1 MSETAME
8 SAKNMAK
15 DHKEASRKRQIDF
28 LRTHYNKA
36 IVDAAI
42 AYADSEISQ
51 RHLYPYLHDSVMLEM
66 AKAKAIEAGQQEVA
80 GFIEMQMEFDTQNI
94 FNVLTFA
101 YVHGMSFGISNPN
114 IGKTPEP
121 VTDYVL
127 SKDFAFIFDY
137 GDNDFGTPIEQAAK
151 EYCKEYNN
159 LLRQIELYS
168 SISDGDG
175 DLMVESYK
183 KDLEFME
190 DPNTVRQLMK
200 AAFIGAYMT
209 GAIDRCWV
217 CSNKS
222 FNAMERLNKAQDLA
236 NNYFNFE
243 TNAIHYDVY
252 NTDRV
257 NWKFG
262 TWDEVSKFGL
272 EKYKGQQG
280 EDDLKQANGDFT
292 KYWLNGEV
300 LIVRMVDG
308 KLVAETH

>member
-8 SAKNMAK
+8 SAKNTAK
-15 DHKEASRKRQIDF
+15 DHKEASRKRQIDY

-51 RHLYPYLHDSVMLEM
+51 QHSYLYPHWMEM

-80 GFIEMQMEFDTQNI
+80 DFIEMQMEFDTQNI

-101 YVHGMSFGISNPN
+101 YVHGMSFGLSNPN
-114 IGKTPEP
+114 ISKTPEP

-159 LLRQIELYS
+159 LLRQIDLYS

-243 TNAIHYDVY
+243 TNAKYGVD

-280 EDDLKQANGDFT
+280 EYYLKKANGDFT

>member
-51 RHLYPYLHDSVMLEM
+51 RHLYPHDSVMLEM

-80 GFIEMQMEFDTQNI
+80 DFIEMQMELDTQDI

-137 GDNDFGTPIEQAAK
+137 GDNDFGIPIEQAAK

-175 DLMVESYK
+175 DMMVESYK

-209 GAIDRCWV
+209 GSIDRCWIAG
-217 CSNKS
+217 NKS

-243 TNAIHYDVY
+243 TNAIHYDVD

-272 EKYKGQQG
+272 EEYKNQQG
-280 EDDLKQANGDFT
+280 EDDLKEANGDFT

>member
-8 SAKNMAK
+8 SAKNTAK

-51 RHLYPYLHDSVMLEM
+51 RHLYLYPHDSVMLEM

-80 GFIEMQMEFDTQNI
+80 DFIEMQMEFDTQDI

-114 IGKTPEP
+114 IDKTPEP

-168 SISDGDG
+168 NDGDG

-280 EDDLKQANGDFT
+280 EYYLKKANGDFT

>member
-15 DHKEASRKRQIDF
+15 DYKEASRKRQIDF
-28 LRTHYNKA
+28 LRTQYNKA

-42 AYADSEISQ
+42 VYADSEISQ
-51 RHLYPYLHDSVMLEM
+51 QHSYLYPHWMEM

-114 IGKTPEP
+114 ICKTPEP

-137 GDNDFGTPIEQAAK
+137 GDNDFSTPIEQAAK

-168 SISDGDG
+168 SDGDG

-280 EDDLKQANGDFT
+280 EYYLKKANGDFT

>member
-51 RHLYPYLHDSVMLEM
+51 RHLYPHDSVMLEM

-80 GFIEMQMEFDTQNI
+80 DFIEMQMEFDTQDI

-137 GDNDFGTPIEQAAK
+137 SDNDFGIPIEQAAK

-175 DLMVESYK
+175 DMMVESYK

-209 GAIDRCWV
+209 NAIDRCWI
-217 CSNKS
+217 CSNKP
-222 FNAMERLNKAQDLA
+222 FNAMERLNKAQYLA

-243 TNAIHYDVY
+243 TNAIHYDVN

-280 EDDLKQANGDFT
+280 EDDLKKANGDFT

>member
-51 RHLYPYLHDSVMLEM
+51 RHLYSYPHDSVMLEM

-80 GFIEMQMEFDTQNI
+80 DFIEMQMEFDTQDI

-137 GDNDFGTPIEQAAK
+137 GDNDFGIPIEQAAK

-175 DLMVESYK
+175 DMMVESYK

-200 AAFIGAYMT
+200 AAFIGTYMT
-209 GAIDRCWV
+209 NAIDRCWI
-217 CSNKS
+217 CSNKP
-222 FNAMERLNKAQDLA
+222 FNAMERLNKAQNLA

-243 TNAIHYDVY
+243 TNAKYGVD

-272 EKYKGQQG
+272 EEYKGQQG
-280 EDDLKQANGDFT
+280 EDDLKKANGDFT

>member
-51 RHLYPYLHDSVMLEM
+51 RHLYSYPHDSVMLEM

-80 GFIEMQMEFDTQNI
+80 DFIEMQMEFDTQDI

-137 GDNDFGTPIEQAAK
+137 GDNDFGIPIEQAAK

-209 GAIDRCWV
+209 NAIDRCWI
-217 CSNKS
+217 CSNKP
-222 FNAMERLNKAQDLA
+222 FNAIERLNKAQYLA

-243 TNAIHYDVY
+243 TNAKYDVD

-280 EDDLKQANGDFT
+280 EDGLKKANGDFT

>member
-8 SAKNMAK
+8 SAKNTAK

-51 RHLYPYLHDSVMLEM
+51 RHLYSYPHDSVMLEM

-80 GFIEMQMEFDTQNI
+80 DFIEMQMEFDTQDI

-137 GDNDFGTPIEQAAK
+137 GDNDFGIPIEQAAK

-168 SISDGDG
+168 SISDGAD

-209 GAIDRCWV
+209 NAIDRCWI
-217 CSNKS
+217 CSNKP
-222 FNAMERLNKAQDLA
+222 FNAMERLNKAQNLA

-243 TNAIHYDVY
+243 TNAKYGVD
-252 NTDRV
+252 NTARV

-280 EDDLKQANGDFT
+280 EDDLKKANGDFT

>member
-8 SAKNMAK
+8 SAKNTAK

-42 AYADSEISQ
+42 VYADSEISQ
-51 RHLYPYLHDSVMLEM
+51 QHSYLYPHWMEM

-80 GFIEMQMEFDTQNI
+80 DFIEMQMEFDTQNI

-101 YVHGMSFGISNPN
+101 YVHGMSFGLSNPN
-114 IGKTPEP
+114 ISKTPEP

-159 LLRQIELYS
+159 LLRQIELHS
-168 SISDGDG
+168 SISDGDD
-175 DLMVESYK
+175 DLMAESYK

-209 GAIDRCWV
+209 NAIDRCWV
-217 CSNKS
+217 CSNKP
-222 FNAMERLNKAQDLA
+222 FNAMERLNKAQNLA

-243 TNAIHYDVY
+243 TNASY
-252 NTDRV
+252 TDRV

-272 EKYKGQQG
+272 EEYKGQQG
-280 EDDLKQANGDFT
+280 EDDLKKANGDFT

>member
-8 SAKNMAK
+8 SAKNTAK

-51 RHLYPYLHDSVMLEM
+51 QHSYLYPHWMEM

-80 GFIEMQMEFDTQNI
+80 DFIEMQMEFDTQNI

-101 YVHGMSFGISNPN
+101 YVHGMSFGLSNPN
-114 IGKTPEP
+114 ISKTPEP

-137 GDNDFGTPIEQAAK
+137 GDNDFGIPIEQAAK

-168 SISDGDG
+168 SDGDG

-280 EDDLKQANGDFT
+280 EYNLKKANGDFT

>member
-51 RHLYPYLHDSVMLEM
+51 RHLYPHDSVMLEM
-66 AKAKAIEAGQQEVA
+66 AKTKAIEAGQQEVA
-80 GFIEMQMEFDTQNI
+80 DFIEMQMELDTQDI

-137 GDNDFGTPIEQAAK
+137 GDNDFGVPIEQAAK

-159 LLRQIELYS
+159 LLIQIELYS

-175 DLMVESYK
+175 DMMVESYK

-209 GAIDRCWV
+209 GSIDRCWIAG
-217 CSNKS
+217 NKS

-243 TNAIHYDVY
+243 TNAIHYDVD

-272 EKYKGQQG
+272 EEYKNQQG
-280 EDDLKQANGDFT
+280 EDDLKEANGDFT

>member
-1 MSETAME
+1 ME
-8 SAKNMAK
+8 SAKNTAK

-51 RHLYPYLHDSVMLEM
+51 RHLYSYPHDSVMLEM

-80 GFIEMQMEFDTQNI
+80 DFIEMQMEFDTQDI

-137 GDNDFGTPIEQAAK
+137 GDNDFGIPIEQAAK

-175 DLMVESYK
+175 DMMVESYK

-209 GAIDRCWV
+209 NAIDRCWI
-217 CSNKS
+217 CSNKP

-243 TNAIHYDVY
+243 TNAKHGVD

-280 EDDLKQANGDFT
+280 EDDLKKANGDFT

>member
-51 RHLYPYLHDSVMLEM
+51 RHLYSYPHDSVMLEM

-80 GFIEMQMEFDTQNI
+80 DFIEMQMEFDTQDI

-137 GDNDFGTPIEQAAK
+137 GDNDFGIPIEQAAK

-168 SISDGDG
+168 SISDGAD

-209 GAIDRCWV
+209 NAIDRCWI
-217 CSNKS
+217 CSNKP
-222 FNAMERLNKAQDLA
+222 FNAMERLNKAQYLA

-243 TNAIHYDVY
+243 TNAKYGVD

-272 EKYKGQQG
+272 EKYKAQQG
-280 EDDLKQANGDFT
+280 EDDLKKANGDFT

>member
-8 SAKNMAK
+8 SAKNTAK

-51 RHLYPYLHDSVMLEM
+51 RHLYPHDSVMLEM

-80 GFIEMQMEFDTQNI
+80 DFIEMQMEFDTQDV

-114 IGKTPEP
+114 ISKTPEP

-137 GDNDFGTPIEQAAK
+137 SDNDFGIPIEQAAK

-243 TNAIHYDVY
+243 TNAIHYDVN

-262 TWDEVSKFGL
+262 TWDEVAKFGL
-272 EKYKGQQG
+272 EEYRGQQG
-280 EDDLKQANGDFT
+280 VYYLRKADGDFT

>member
-51 RHLYPYLHDSVMLEM
+51 QHSYLYPHWMEM

-80 GFIEMQMEFDTQNI
+80 DFIEMQMEFDTQNI

-159 LLRQIELYS
+159 LLRQIELHS

-209 GAIDRCWV
+209 NAIDRCWI
-217 CSNKS
+217 CSNKP
-222 FNAMERLNKAQDLA
+222 FNAMERLNKAQNLA

-243 TNAIHYDVY
+243 TNTKYGID

-280 EDDLKQANGDFT
+280 EDDLKEANGDFT

>member
-51 RHLYPYLHDSVMLEM
+51 RHLYSYPHDSVMLEM

-80 GFIEMQMEFDTQNI
+80 DFIEMQMDIDVQDAFS
-94 FNVLTFA
+94 VLTFA

-114 IGKTPEP
+114 ISKTPEP

-137 GDNDFGTPIEQAAK
+137 GDNDFGIPIEQAAK

-159 LLRQIELYS
+159 LLRQIEVYS
-168 SISDGDG
+168 SISDGDD
-175 DLMVESYK
+175 DLMAESYK

-209 GAIDRCWV
+209 NAIDRCWF
-217 CSNKS
+217 CSNKP
-222 FNAMERLNKAQDLA
+222 FNAMERLNKAQNLA

-243 TNAIHYDVY
+243 TNASY
-252 NTDRV
+252 TDRV

-272 EKYKGQQG
+272 EEYKGQQG
-280 EDDLKQANGDFT
+280 EDDLKKANGDFT

>member
-51 RHLYPYLHDSVMLEM
+51 RHLYPHDSVMLEM

-80 GFIEMQMEFDTQNI
+80 DFIEMQMELDTQDI

-137 GDNDFGTPIEQAAK
+137 GDNDFGIPIEQAAK

-159 LLRQIELYS
+159 LLIQIELYS

-175 DLMVESYK
+175 DMMVESYK

-209 GAIDRCWV
+209 GSIDRCWIAG
-217 CSNKS
+217 NKS

-243 TNAIHYDVY
+243 TNAIHYDVD

-272 EKYKGQQG
+272 EEYKNQQG
-280 EDDLKQANGDFT
+280 EDDLKEANGDFT

>member
-51 RHLYPYLHDSVMLEM
+51 RHLYSYPHDSVMLEM

-80 GFIEMQMEFDTQNI
+80 DFIEMQMEFDTQDI

-137 GDNDFGTPIEQAAK
+137 GDNDFGIPIEQAAK

-175 DLMVESYK
+175 DMMVESYK

-209 GAIDRCWV
+209 NAIDRCWI
-217 CSNKS
+217 CSNKP
-222 FNAMERLNKAQDLA
+222 FNAMERLNKAQNLA

-243 TNAIHYDVY
+243 TNAKYGVD

-280 EDDLKQANGDFT
+280 EDDLKKANGDFT

>member
-15 DHKEASRKRQIDF
+15 DHKEASRKSQIDF

-51 RHLYPYLHDSVMLEM
+51 QHLYPHDSVMLEM

-80 GFIEMQMEFDTQNI
+80 DFIEMQMEFDTQDI

-101 YVHGMSFGISNPN
+101 YVHGMSFGLSNPN
-114 IGKTPEP
+114 ISKTPEP

-137 GDNDFGTPIEQAAK
+137 GDNDFGIPIEQAAK

-159 LLRQIELYS
+159 LLRQIELHS
-168 SISDGDG
+168 SISNGDG
-175 DLMVESYK
+175 DMMVESYK

-209 GAIDRCWV
+209 NAIDRCWI
-217 CSNKS
+217 CSNKP
-222 FNAMERLNKAQDLA
+222 FNAMERLNKAQNLA

-243 TNAIHYDVY
+243 TNAKYGVD

-272 EKYKGQQG
+272 EEYKGQQG
-280 EDDLKQANGDFT
+280 EDDLKKANGDFT

>member
-51 RHLYPYLHDSVMLEM
+51 RHLYSYPHDSVMLEM

-80 GFIEMQMEFDTQNI
+80 DFIEMQMEFDTQDI

-137 GDNDFGTPIEQAAK
+137 GDNDFGIPIEQAAK

-175 DLMVESYK
+175 DMMVESYK

-209 GAIDRCWV
+209 NAIDRCWV
-217 CSNKS
+217 CSNKP
-222 FNAMERLNKAQDLA
+222 FNAMERLNKAQNLA

-243 TNAIHYDVY
+243 TNAKYGVD

-257 NWKFG
+257 NWKIG

-272 EKYKGQQG
+272 EEYKGQQG
-280 EDDLKQANGDFT
+280 EDDLKKANGDFT

>member
-51 RHLYPYLHDSVMLEM
+51 RHLYPHDSVMLEM
-66 AKAKAIEAGQQEVA
+66 AKAKAIESGQQEVA
-80 GFIEMQMEFDTQNI
+80 DFIEMQMELDTQDI

-137 GDNDFGTPIEQAAK
+137 GDNDFGIPIEQAAK

-159 LLRQIELYS
+159 LLIQIELYS

-175 DLMVESYK
+175 DMMVESYK

-209 GAIDRCWV
+209 GSIDRCWIAG
-217 CSNKS
+217 NKS

-243 TNAIHYDVY
+243 TNAIHYDVD

-272 EKYKGQQG
+272 EEYKNQQG
-280 EDDLKQANGDFT
+280 EDDLKEANGDFT

>member
-1 MSETAME
+1 ME
-8 SAKNMAK
+8 SAKNTAK

-51 RHLYPYLHDSVMLEM
+51 RHLYSYPHDSVMLEM

-80 GFIEMQMEFDTQNI
+80 DFIEMQMEFDTQDI

-137 GDNDFGTPIEQAAK
+137 GDNDFGIPIEQAAK

-168 SISDGDG
+168 SISDGAD

-209 GAIDRCWV
+209 NAIDRCWI
-217 CSNKS
+217 CSNKP
-222 FNAMERLNKAQDLA
+222 FNAMERLNKAQYLA

-243 TNAIHYDVY
+243 TNAKYGVD

-272 EKYKGQQG
+272 EKYKAQQG
-280 EDDLKQANGDFT
+280 EDDLKKANGDFT

>member
-8 SAKNMAK
+8 SAKNTAK

-51 RHLYPYLHDSVMLEM
+51 RHLYPHDSVMLEM

-80 GFIEMQMEFDTQNI
+80 DFIEMQMEFDTQDI

-137 GDNDFGTPIEQAAK
+137 SDNDFGIPIEQAAK

-209 GAIDRCWV
+209 GAIDRCCV
-217 CSNKS
+217 YSNKP

-243 TNAIHYDVY
+243 TNAIHYDVN

-280 EDDLKQANGDFT
+280 EDDLKEANGDFT

>member
-8 SAKNMAK
+8 SAKNTAK

-51 RHLYPYLHDSVMLEM
+51 RHLYSYPHDSVMLEM

-80 GFIEMQMEFDTQNI
+80 DFIEMQMEFDTQDI

-137 GDNDFGTPIEQAAK
+137 SDNDFGIPIEQAAK

-175 DLMVESYK
+175 DMMVESYK

-209 GAIDRCWV
+209 NAIDRCWG
-217 CSNKS
+217 CSNKP

-243 TNAIHYDVY
+243 TNAIHYDVN
-252 NTDRV
+252 NTGRV

-280 EDDLKQANGDFT
+280 EDDLKKANGDFT

>member
-51 RHLYPYLHDSVMLEM
+51 RHLYSYPHDSVMLEM

-80 GFIEMQMEFDTQNI
+80 DFIEMQMEFDTQDI

-114 IGKTPEP
+114 ISKTPEP

-127 SKDFAFIFDY
+127 SKDFAFMFDY
-137 GDNDFGTPIEQAAK
+137 GDNDFGIPIEQAAK

-159 LLRQIELYS
+159 LLRQIDVYS

-209 GAIDRCWV
+209 NAIDRCWV
-217 CSNKS
+217 CSNKP
-222 FNAMERLNKAQDLA
+222 FNAMERLNKAQNLA

-243 TNAIHYDVY
+243 TNASY
-252 NTDRV
+252 TDRV

-272 EKYKGQQG
+272 EEYKGQQG
-280 EDDLKQANGDFT
+280 EDDLKKANGDFT

>member
-51 RHLYPYLHDSVMLEM
+51 RQLYSYPHWLEM

-80 GFIEMQMEFDTQNI
+80 DFIEMQMEFDTQDV

-159 LLRQIELYS
+159 LLRQIDLYS

-222 FNAMERLNKAQDLA
+222 FNAMERLNKAQNLA

-243 TNAIHYDVY
+243 TNAKYGVD

-280 EDDLKQANGDFT
+280 EDDLKKANGDFT

>member
-51 RHLYPYLHDSVMLEM
+51 RHLYSYPHDSVMLEM

-80 GFIEMQMEFDTQNI
+80 DFIEMQMEFDTQDI

-114 IGKTPEP
+114 ISKTPEP

-137 GDNDFGTPIEQAAK
+137 GDNDFGIPIEQAAK

-168 SISDGDG
+168 SISDGAD

-209 GAIDRCWV
+209 NAIDRCWI
-217 CSNKS
+217 CSNKP
-222 FNAMERLNKAQDLA
+222 FNAMERLNKAQNLA

-243 TNAIHYDVY
+243 TNAKYGVD

-272 EKYKGQQG
+272 EEYKGQQG
-280 EDDLKQANGDFT
+280 EDGLKKANGDFT

>member
-51 RHLYPYLHDSVMLEM
+51 RHLYSYPHDSVMLEM

-80 GFIEMQMEFDTQNI
+80 DFIEMQMEFDTQDI

-137 GDNDFGTPIEQAAK
+137 SDNDFGIPIEQAAK

-159 LLRQIELYS
+159 LLRQID
-168 SISDGDG
+168 ISDGDG

-209 GAIDRCWV
+209 NTIDRCWV

-243 TNAIHYDVY
+243 TNAIHYDVN

-280 EDDLKQANGDFT
+280 EDDLKEANGDFT

>member
-8 SAKNMAK
+8 SAKNTAK

-51 RHLYPYLHDSVMLEM
+51 QHSYLYPHWMEM

-80 GFIEMQMEFDTQNI
+80 DFIEMQMEFDTQNI

-101 YVHGMSFGISNPN
+101 YVHGMSFGLSNPN
-114 IGKTPEP
+114 ISKTPEP

-168 SISDGDG
+168 SDGDG

-280 EDDLKQANGDFT
+280 EYYLKKANGDFT

>member
-8 SAKNMAK
+8 SAKNTAK

-51 RHLYPYLHDSVMLEM
+51 RHLYPHDSVMLEM

-80 GFIEMQMEFDTQNI
+80 DFIEMQMEFDTQDI

-137 GDNDFGTPIEQAAK
+137 SDNDFGIPIEQAAK

-209 GAIDRCWV
+209 NTIDRCCV
-217 CSNKS
+217 YSNKP

-243 TNAIHYDVY
+243 TNAIHYDVN

-280 EDDLKQANGDFT
+280 EDDLKEANGDFT

>member
-1 MSETAME
+1 ME

-51 RHLYPYLHDSVMLEM
+51 RHLYSYPHDSVMLEM

-80 GFIEMQMEFDTQNI
+80 DFIEMQMEFDTQDI

-114 IGKTPEP
+114 ISKTPEP

-137 GDNDFGTPIEQAAK
+137 GDNDFGIPIEQAAK

-159 LLRQIELYS
+159 LLRQIEVYS
-168 SISDGDG
+168 SISDGDD
-175 DLMVESYK
+175 DLMAESYK

-209 GAIDRCWV
+209 NAIDRCWV
-217 CSNKS
+217 CSNKP
-222 FNAMERLNKAQDLA
+222 FNAMERLNKAQNLA

-243 TNAIHYDVY
+243 TNASY
-252 NTDRV
+252 TDRV

-272 EKYKGQQG
+272 EEYKGQQG
-280 EDDLKQANGDFT
+280 EDDLKKANGDFT

>member
-15 DHKEASRKRQIDF
+15 DHKEASRKSQIDF

-51 RHLYPYLHDSVMLEM
+51 QHLYPHDSVMLEM

-80 GFIEMQMEFDTQNI
+80 DFIEMQMEFDTQDI

-114 IGKTPEP
+114 IGKAPEP

-137 GDNDFGTPIEQAAK
+137 GDNDFGIPIEQAAK

-159 LLRQIELYS
+159 LLRQIELHS
-168 SISDGDG
+168 SISNGDG
-175 DLMVESYK
+175 DMMVESYK

-209 GAIDRCWV
+209 NAIDRCWI
-217 CSNKS
+217 CSNKP
-222 FNAMERLNKAQDLA
+222 FNAMERLNKAQNLA

-243 TNAIHYDVY
+243 TNAKYGVD

-272 EKYKGQQG
+272 EEYKGQQG
-280 EDDLKQANGDFT
+280 EDDLKKANGDFT

>member
-1 MSETAME
+1 
-8 SAKNMAK
+8 
-15 DHKEASRKRQIDF
+15 
-28 LRTHYNKA
+28 
-36 IVDAAI
+36 
-42 AYADSEISQ
+42 
-51 RHLYPYLHDSVMLEM
+51 
-66 AKAKAIEAGQQEVA
+66 
-80 GFIEMQMEFDTQNI
+80 
-94 FNVLTFA
+94 
-101 YVHGMSFGISNPN
+101 
-114 IGKTPEP
+114 
-121 VTDYVL
+121 
-127 SKDFAFIFDY
+127 
-137 GDNDFGTPIEQAAK
+137 
-151 EYCKEYNN
+151 
-159 LLRQIELYS
+159 
-168 SISDGDG
+168 
-175 DLMVESYK
+175 MVESYK

-190 DPNTVRQLMK
+190 DPNTLRQLMK

-222 FNAMERLNKAQDLA
+222 FNAMERLNKAQNLA

-243 TNAIHYDVY
+243 TNAIHYDVN

-280 EDDLKQANGDFT
+280 EDDLKKANGDFT

>member
-51 RHLYPYLHDSVMLEM
+51 RHLYSYPHDSVMLEM

-80 GFIEMQMEFDTQNI
+80 DFIEMQMEFDTQDI

-137 GDNDFGTPIEQAAK
+137 GDNDFGIPIEQAAK

-175 DLMVESYK
+175 DSMVESYK

-209 GAIDRCWV
+209 NAIDRCWI
-217 CSNKS
+217 CSNKP

-243 TNAIHYDVY
+243 TNAKYGVD

-272 EKYKGQQG
+272 EEYKGQQG
-280 EDDLKQANGDFT
+280 EDDLKKANGDFT

>member
-1 MSETAME
+1 MSETTME
-8 SAKNMAK
+8 SAKNTAK

-51 RHLYPYLHDSVMLEM
+51 RNSYLYPHWMEM

-80 GFIEMQMEFDTQNI
+80 DFIEMQMEFDTQDI

-114 IGKTPEP
+114 ISKTPEP
-121 VTDYVL
+121 VSDYVL

-137 GDNDFGTPIEQAAK
+137 GDNDFGIPIEQAAK

-175 DLMVESYK
+175 DMMVESYK

-209 GAIDRCWV
+209 NAIDRCWI
-217 CSNKS
+217 CSNKP
-222 FNAMERLNKAQDLA
+222 FNAMERLNKAQNLA

-243 TNAIHYDVY
+243 TNASY
-252 NTDRV
+252 TDRV

-272 EKYKGQQG
+272 EEYKGQQG
-280 EDDLKQANGDFT
+280 EDGLKKANGDFT

>member
-42 AYADSEISQ
+42 AYADSEISRQ
-51 RHLYPYLHDSVMLEM
+51 QLYPHDAVMLEM

-80 GFIEMQMEFDTQNI
+80 DFIEMQMEFDTQDI
-94 FNVLTFA
+94 FDVLTFA

-137 GDNDFGTPIEQAAK
+137 GDNDFGIPIEQAAK

-209 GAIDRCWV
+209 NAIDRCWI
-217 CSNKS
+217 CSNKP
-222 FNAMERLNKAQDLA
+222 FNAMERLNKAQNLA

-272 EKYKGQQG
+272 EEYKGQQG
-280 EDDLKQANGDFT
+280 EYNLKKANGDFT

>member
-51 RHLYPYLHDSVMLEM
+51 RHLYSYPHDSVMLEM

-80 GFIEMQMEFDTQNI
+80 DFIEMQMEFDTQDI

-137 GDNDFGTPIEQAAK
+137 GDNDFGIPIEQAAK

-175 DLMVESYK
+175 DMMVESYK

-209 GAIDRCWV
+209 NAIDRCWI
-217 CSNKS
+217 CSNKP
-222 FNAMERLNKAQDLA
+222 FNAMERLNKAQNLA

-243 TNAIHYDVY
+243 TNAKYGVD

-272 EKYKGQQG
+272 EEYKGQQG
-280 EDDLKQANGDFT
+280 EDDLKKANGDFT

>member
-51 RHLYPYLHDSVMLEM
+51 RHLYSYPHDSVMLEM

-80 GFIEMQMEFDTQNI
+80 DFIEMQMEFDTQDI

-137 GDNDFGTPIEQAAK
+137 GDNDFGIPIEQAAK

-175 DLMVESYK
+175 DSMVESYK

-209 GAIDRCWV
+209 NAIDRCWI
-217 CSNKS
+217 CSNKP
-222 FNAMERLNKAQDLA
+222 FNAMERLNKAQNLA

-243 TNAIHYDVY
+243 TNAKYGVD
-252 NTDRV
+252 NTERV

-280 EDDLKQANGDFT
+280 EDDLKKANGDFT

>member
-1 MSETAME
+1 MSEAMTA
-8 SAKNMAK
+8 AKNMAK
-15 DHKEASRKRQIDF
+15 DHRESSRKRQIDF

-42 AYADSEISQ
+42 EYADFEIEHRPS
-51 RHLYPYLHDSVMLEM
+51 YPHDSVMLEM
-66 AKAKAIEAGQQEVA
+66 AKAKALDAGQKEVA
-80 GFIEMQMEFDTQNI
+80 DFIEMQMEIDTQDV

-101 YVHGMSFGISNPN
+101 YVHGMSFGLSNPN
-114 IGKTPEP
+114 ISKTPEP

-137 GDNDFGTPIEQAAK
+137 GDNDFGMPIERAAQ

-168 SISDGDG
+168 GISDGAG

-200 AAFIGAYMT
+200 AAFIGEYMT
-209 GAIDRCWV
+209 GSIDRCWIG
-217 CSNKS
+217 SNKS
-222 FNAMERLNKAQDLA
+222 FDAMERVNKTLDLA

-243 TNAIHYDVY
+243 TNAIHYDID

-257 NWKFG
+257 CWKFG

-272 EKYKGQQG
+272 EEYKGQQG
-280 EDDLKQANGDFT
+280 EEDIKRANGDFT

>member
-51 RHLYPYLHDSVMLEM
+51 RPLYPHDSVMLEM

-80 GFIEMQMEFDTQNI
+80 DFIEMQMEFDTQDI

-137 GDNDFGTPIEQAAK
+137 GDNDFGIPIEQAAK

-168 SISDGDG
+168 SISDGAD

-209 GAIDRCWV
+209 NAIDRCWI
-217 CSNKS
+217 CSNKP
-222 FNAMERLNKAQDLA
+222 FNAMERLNKAQNLA

-280 EDDLKQANGDFT
+280 EDDLKKANGDFT